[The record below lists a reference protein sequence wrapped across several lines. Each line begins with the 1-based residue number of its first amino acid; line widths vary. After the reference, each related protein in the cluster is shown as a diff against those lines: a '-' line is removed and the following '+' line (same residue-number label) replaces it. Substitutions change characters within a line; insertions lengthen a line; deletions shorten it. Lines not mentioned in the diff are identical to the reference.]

1 MGVNALH
8 LVTITVGDAL
18 HHVFDVAN
26 DSSHGGDVL
35 TTAEPFLHLD
45 SARKNKSL
53 LVTRDIEITS
63 TQSLQPSLPDNL
75 THLFF
80 PSILMSNWV
89 CLKDF

>member
-45 SARKNKSL
+45 SARKNNSLRPLRKKCKSFTSD
-53 LVTRDIEITS
+53 TRY
-63 TQSLQPSLPDNL
+63 
-75 THLFF
+75 
-80 PSILMSNWV
+80 
-89 CLKDF
+89 